1 MKPMNALIR
10 EAEKRDAAM
19 IVRLIEELAVSGGE
33 HSPLTEAYVAK
44 YLTSPVS
51 TILLAEIPGQ
61 IGQIGQI
68 VGLLSYS
75 VRPDLYHAGDS
86 CLVEE
91 LIVSEAFRGQ
101 GIGSALLTALIT
113 RLEAAGCAE
122 VSVATMPD
130 NAQAIRFYQKHGLTD
145 AALFLEKHFGNR

>member
-1 MKPMNALIR
+1 MNVLIR
-10 EAEKRDAAM
+10 EADKRDAAT
-19 IVRLIEELAVSGGE
+19 IVRLIGELAASSSE
-33 HSPLTEAYVAK
+33 HSPITEVYVAR
-44 YLTSPVS
+44 YLASPVS
-51 TILLAEIPGQ
+51 TILLAETQGQ
-61 IGQIGQI
+61 GQGQI

-91 LIVSEAFRGQ
+91 LIVNEAFRGQ

-122 VSVATMPD
+122 VSVAAMPD
-130 NAQAIRFYQKHGLTD
+130 NVQAIRFYQKHGLTD
-145 AALFLEKHFGNR
+145 EALFLEKHFGDR